1 MEEKKKRSES
11 VGIKDRKKWVCAL
24 ACLLPA
30 DWPEDS
36 SKRVERVDSLRQTRG
51 SKVGRWAVKGSASLA
66 YLKFSL
72 LLPSLVFIANCSSH
86 SPSSQWN
93 VRVVRLKTH
102 FEPFH

>member
-72 LLPSLVFIANCSSH
+72 LLHPWSSLPI
-86 SPSSQWN
+86 
-93 VRVVRLKTH
+93 VRHTRHPVNGTS
-102 FEPFH
+102 EWSD